1 MAETHF
7 LPDASGSTKRPDII
21 SGLGILTFINSG
33 MFIIIYA
40 FGLFGM
46 MAVAQMPVDEFI
58 AVMYDGAGKYLEAE
72 QLDMLDELARIL
84 HSSGVTLMLIY
95 LVRTIARLIGAVG
108 MWRGRKV
115 GFHIYAVAQLVG
127 LFLPHIILPWS
138 FLGIFG
144 PLMTVGMTAAYGS
157 QLKRMS

>member
-7 LPDASGSTKRPDII
+7 LPDESGSTKRPDII

-95 LVRTIARLIGAVG
+95 LVRTIARLIGTVG

-115 GFHIYAVAQLVG
+115 GFHIYALAQLVG

>member
-7 LPDASGSTKRPDII
+7 LPDESGSTKRPDMIF
-21 SGLGILTFINSG
+21 GLGILTFINSG
-33 MFIIIYA
+33 MFLILYA

-46 MAVAQMPVDEFI
+46 MAVAQMPVDEFV

-72 QLDMLDELARIL
+72 QLDMLDELGRLL
-84 HSSGVTLMLIY
+84 HSSGVTLMFIY
-95 LVRTIARLIGAVG
+95 LARTVARLVGAIG

-115 GFHIYAVAQLVG
+115 GFHIYALAQLVG
-127 LFLPHIILPWS
+127 LFLPHFILPWS